1 MSHVVGIDLGTTHSL
16 VASLDGAG
24 RPTLLANRLG
34 QRLTPSVVGLDAEG
48 RLHVG
53 ESARA
58 QLLVH
63 PERTVA
69 EVKRRMGRDLP
80 VMLGERR
87 YSPTEISALILR
99 ALREDAERALGGT
112 VTEAVV
118 TVPAYFS
125 DAQRQATKDAGELAG
140 LKVERL
146 LNEPTAAAL
155 AYGVNHLDAEQYVLV
170 YDLGGGTF
178 DVSVLEMFQGVLD
191 VKASAG
197 NNQLGGSDFDQ
208 ALAAWLGAEFE
219 RLHGVSLAGNLAAR
233 VRLKAAAEAAKIAL
247 TSVDATPV
255 IVPFLASGR
264 GGALASLEVEVT
276 RARFEALVTDLVRA
290 TLEPMESALR
300 DAKLSKK
307 SIAEVVLV
315 GGSSRVPLV
324 RQLVAEYFGREPRE
338 GVHPDEA
345 VALGAALQAGLKTGA
360 MSAAHGIMITD
371 VCPFT
376 LGVEVQASV
385 GRERVG
391 GVFSPLIPRNTTV
404 PVSRTETFATT
415 ADNQRAVEIRVFQGE
430 ARLVKDNLL
439 LDAYTVEGVPP
450 GRAGAEKVA
459 VTFTYD
465 INGILDV
472 TTRVVSTGKEATLVV
487 DKRSQRL
494 GPEQRVEARDRL
506 AREWGAAPAP
516 SVSAPGA
523 ASMASS
529 MAGAASAPASTA
541 VPAAASAVSDADALL
556 AAATERIATA
566 PANVRPRLESLCAD
580 LRDARARGDRVAAA
594 RLDAELTDLLFDL
607 G

>member
-16 VASLDGAG
+16 VAALDGAG
-24 RPTLLANRLG
+24 RPTLLPNRLG
-34 QRLTPSVVGLDAEG
+34 QRLTPSVVGLDSEG

-53 ESARA
+53 ESART

-80 VMLGERR
+80 VTLGDRR
-87 YSPTEISALILR
+87 YSPTEISALILK

-208 ALAAWLGAEFE
+208 LLAAWFAAQFE
-219 RLHGVSLAGNLAAR
+219 REHGVSLVGNLAAQ

-247 TSVDATPV
+247 SSVESTPV
-255 IVPFLASGR
+255 IVPFLAPGR
-264 GGALASLEVEVT
+264 GGAPASLEVEVT
-276 RARFEALVTDLVRA
+276 RARFEGLVTDLVRS
-290 TLEPMESALR
+290 TLEPMEGALR
-300 DAKLSKK
+300 DAKLSRKA
-307 SIAEVVLV
+307 IAEVVLV

-324 RQLVAEYFGREPRE
+324 RRLVAEYFGREPRE
-338 GVHPDEA
+338 GVNPDEA

-360 MSAAHGIMITD
+360 VSPARGIMLTD

-376 LGVEVQASV
+376 LGVEVQASA

-415 ADNQRAVEIRVFQGE
+415 ADGQRAVEIRVFQGE
-430 ARLVKDNLL
+430 ARLVRDNIL
-439 LDAYTVEGVPP
+439 LDEYLVEGVPP
-450 GRAGAEKVA
+450 AKAGAEKVA

-465 INGILDV
+465 INGILNV
-472 TTRVVSTGKEATLVV
+472 TTRVASTGKEAVLVV

-494 GPEQRVEARDRL
+494 SPERRNEARERL
-506 AREWGAAPAP
+506 AREWGEAPVA
-516 SVSAPGA
+516 SAPGL
-523 ASMASS
+523 ASASAS
-529 MAGAASAPASTA
+529 ASAPGL
-541 VPAAASAVSDADALL
+541 ASASASATRDSDADALL
-556 AAATERIATA
+556 TAATERIATA
-566 PANVRPRLESLCAD
+566 PAAVRPRLESLCAA
-580 LRDARARGDRVAAA
+580 LREARAKGDRVTAA

>member
-1 MSHVVGIDLGTTHSL
+1 M
-16 VASLDGAG
+16 AALDGSG
-24 RPTLLANRLG
+24 RPTLLPNRLG
-34 QRLTPSVVGLDAEG
+34 KRLTPSVVGLDSEG

-69 EVKRRMGRDLP
+69 EVKRRMGLDLP
-80 VMLGERR
+80 VTLGDRR

-99 ALREDAERALGGT
+99 ALREDAERALGGV

-155 AYGVNHLDAEQYVLV
+155 AYGVDHLDAEQYVLV

-208 ALAAWLGAEFE
+208 VLAAWLGEEFE
-219 RLHGVSLAGNLAAR
+219 RAHGVSLKGNLGAQ

-247 TSVDATPV
+247 TTVESTPV
-255 IVPFLASGR
+255 IVPYLAPGR
-264 GGALASLEVEVT
+264 GGSPASLEVEVT
-276 RARFEALVTDLVRA
+276 RARFESMVESLVRS
-290 TLEPMESALR
+290 TLEPMERALR
-300 DAKLSKK
+300 DAKLSRG
-307 SIAEVVLV
+307 SIAEVVMV
-315 GGSSRVPLV
+315 GGSSRVPVV
-324 RQLVAEYFGREPRE
+324 RRLVAEYFGRAPRD

-360 MSAAHGIMITD
+360 VSAAHGIMITD
-371 VCPFT
+371 VSPFT
-376 LGVEVQASV
+376 LGVEVQAMA
-385 GRERVG
+385 GRERVNG
-391 GVFSPLIPRNTTV
+391 IFSPLIPRNTTV

-430 ARLVKDNLL
+430 GRLVRDNLL
-439 LDAYTVEGVPP
+439 LDSYTVEGVPP
-450 GRAGAEKVA
+450 ARAGAEKVA

-472 TTRVVSTGKEATLVV
+472 TTRIVSTGKEAVLVV
-487 DKRSQRL
+487 DKRAQRL
-494 GPEQRVEARDRL
+494 DPEQRREARERL
-506 AREWGAAPAP
+506 SREWGSGAAAPTAAPAP
-516 SVSAPGA
+516 
-523 ASMASS
+523 
-529 MAGAASAPASTA
+529 APAS
-541 VPAAASAVSDADALL
+541 PEADSEALL
-556 AAATERIATA
+556 AAATERLATA
-566 PANVRPRLESLCAD
+566 PATVRPRLESLVET
-580 LRDARARGDRVAAA
+580 LRAARAQGDRVAAA

>member
-16 VASLDGAG
+16 VAALDSAG
-24 RPTLLANRLG
+24 RPNLLTNRLG
-34 QRLTPSVVGLDAEG
+34 KHLTPSVVGLDAEG

-63 PERTVA
+63 PERTIA

-80 VMLGERR
+80 VTLGDRR

-99 ALREDAERALGGT
+99 ALREDAERALGGA

-219 RLHGVSLAGNLAAR
+219 RAHGVSLAGNLAAQ

-247 TSVDATPV
+247 TSVESTPV
-255 IVPFLASGR
+255 IVPFLAPGR
-264 GGALASLEVEVT
+264 GGTPASLEVEVT
-276 RARFEALVTDLVRA
+276 RARFEALITDLVRS
-290 TLEPMESALR
+290 TLEPMESALK

-324 RQLVAEYFGREPRE
+324 RRLLADYFGREPRD

-376 LGVEVQASV
+376 LGVEVQATV

-415 ADNQRAVEIRVFQGE
+415 AEGQRAVEIRVFQGE
-430 ARLVKDNLL
+430 ARLVKDNLF

-494 GPEQRVEARDRL
+494 GPEQRQEAKERL
-506 AREWGAAPAP
+506 ARDWGAAPAP
-516 SVSAPGA
+516 GAPVSAPAPVA
-523 ASMASS
+523 AQ
-529 MAGAASAPASTA
+529 APPEAE
-541 VPAAASAVSDADALL
+541 ADALL
-556 AAATERIATA
+556 NAATERIATA
-566 PANVRPRLESLCAD
+566 PASVRPRLESLCNA
-580 LRDARARGDRVAAA
+580 LREARAKGDRVAAS

>member
-16 VASLDGAG
+16 VAALDGAG
-24 RPTLLANRLG
+24 RPTLLTNRLG

-99 ALREDAERALGGT
+99 ALREDAERALGGA

-219 RLHGVSLAGNLAAR
+219 RHHGVSLAGNLAAQ

-247 TSVDATPV
+247 SSVDATPV
-255 IVPFLASGR
+255 IVPFLAPGR

-494 GPEQRVEARDRL
+494 GPEQRVEARERL
-506 AREWGAAPAP
+506 AREWGTAPAP
-516 SVSAPGA
+516 SVSTPGA
-523 ASMASS
+523 ASMASPLS
-529 MAGAASAPASTA
+529 GAAFAPMSTA
-541 VPAAASAVSDADALL
+541 VPAAASTVSDADALL

>member
-16 VASLDGAG
+16 VAALDGAG
-24 RPTLLANRLG
+24 RPNLLTNRLG

-63 PERTVA
+63 PERTIA

-80 VMLGERR
+80 VTLGDRR

-219 RLHGVSLAGNLAAR
+219 RTHGVSLSGNLAAQ

-247 TSVDATPV
+247 TSVEATPV
-255 IVPFLASGR
+255 IVPFLAPGR
-264 GGALASLEVEVT
+264 GGTPASLEVEVT
-276 RARFEALVTDLVRA
+276 RARFEALITNLVRS

-324 RQLVAEYFGREPRE
+324 RRLVAEYFGREPRE

-360 MSAAHGIMITD
+360 VSAAHGIMITD

-376 LGVEVQASV
+376 LGVEVQATV

-415 ADNQRAVEIRVFQGE
+415 ADGQRAVEIRVFQGE

-450 GRAGAEKVA
+450 ERAGTEKVA

-494 GPEQRVEARDRL
+494 GPEQRLEAKERL
-506 AREWGAAPAP
+506 AREWGAAPGAP
-516 SVSAPGA
+516 VP
-523 ASMASS
+523 M
-529 MAGAASAPASTA
+529 
-541 VPAAASAVSDADALL
+541 PAAAPVSPEADAEALL
-556 AAATERIATA
+556 TAATERIATA
-566 PANVRPRLESLCAD
+566 PAGVRPRLESLCNA
-580 LRDARARGDRVAAA
+580 LREARAKGDRVAAS

>member
-1 MSHVVGIDLGTTHSL
+1 MAT
-16 VASLDGAG
+16 LDGSG
-24 RPTLLANRLG
+24 RPTLLPNRLG

-63 PERTVA
+63 PERTIA
-69 EVKRRMGRDLP
+69 EVKRRMGLDLP
-80 VMLGERR
+80 VTLGDRR
-87 YSPTEISALILR
+87 YSPTEVSALILR
-99 ALREDAERALGGT
+99 ALREDAERALGGV

-155 AYGVNHLDAEQYVLV
+155 AYGVDHLDAEQYVLV

-208 ALAAWLGAEFE
+208 VLAAWLGEEFE
-219 RLHGVSLAGNLAAR
+219 RAHGVSLKGNLGAQ

-247 TSVDATPV
+247 TTVESTPV
-255 IVPFLASGR
+255 IVPYLANGR
-264 GGALASLEVEVT
+264 GGSPASLEVEVT
-276 RARFEALVTDLVRA
+276 RARFESMVEKLVRS
-290 TLEPMESALR
+290 TLEPMERALR
-300 DAKLSKK
+300 DAKLSRE
-307 SIAEVVLV
+307 SIAEVVMV
-315 GGSSRVPLV
+315 GGSSRVPVV
-324 RQLVAEYFGREPRE
+324 RRLVAEYFGRAPRD

-360 MSAAHGIMITD
+360 VSAAHGIMITD
-371 VCPFT
+371 VSPFT
-376 LGVEVQASV
+376 LGVEVQTMA
-385 GRERVG
+385 GRERVN

-430 ARLVKDNLL
+430 GRLVRDNLL

-450 GRAGAEKVA
+450 ARAGAEKVA

-472 TTRVVSTGKEATLVV
+472 TTRIVSTGKEAVLVV
-487 DKRSQRL
+487 DKRAQRL
-494 GPEQRVEARDRL
+494 DPEQRKQ
-506 AREWGAAPAP
+506 ARERLSREWDAGASPPVATPAAKP
-516 SVSAPGA
+516 
-523 ASMASS
+523 ASS
-529 MAGAASAPASTA
+529 E
-541 VPAAASAVSDADALL
+541 ADAEALL
-556 AAATERIATA
+556 VAATERLATA
-566 PANVRPRLESLCAD
+566 PASVRPRLESLVEA
-580 LRDARARGDRVAAA
+580 LRAARAKGDRVAAA

>member
-16 VASLDGAG
+16 VAALDSAG
-24 RPTLLANRLG
+24 RPNLLTNRLG
-34 QRLTPSVVGLDAEG
+34 KRLTPSVVGLDAEG

-53 ESARA
+53 ESARE

-63 PERTVA
+63 PERTIA

-80 VMLGERR
+80 VTLGDRR

-99 ALREDAERALGGT
+99 ALREDAERALGGA

-219 RLHGVSLAGNLAAR
+219 RAHGVSLAGNLAAQ

-247 TSVDATPV
+247 TSVEATPV
-255 IVPFLASGR
+255 IIPFLAQGR
-264 GGALASLEVEVT
+264 GGSPASLEVEVT
-276 RARFEALVTDLVRA
+276 RARFDALITGLVRS
-290 TLEPMESALR
+290 TLEPMESALK

-324 RQLVAEYFGREPRE
+324 RRLVAEYFGREPRD

-360 MSAAHGIMITD
+360 VSAAHGIMITD

-376 LGVEVQASV
+376 LGVEVQATV

-415 ADNQRAVEIRVFQGE
+415 ADGQRAVEIRVFQGE

-494 GPEQRVEARDRL
+494 GPEQRLEAKERL
-506 AREWGAAPAP
+506 AREWGAAP
-516 SVSAPGA
+516 VSATPL
-523 ASMASS
+523 
-529 MAGAASAPASTA
+529 SAPVPVAPAVASPEA
-541 VPAAASAVSDADALL
+541 DADALL

-566 PANVRPRLESLCAD
+566 PANVRPRLESLCNA
-580 LRDARARGDRVAAA
+580 LREARAKNDRVTAA
-594 RLDAELTDLLFDL
+594 RLDAELTDMLFDL

>member
-16 VASLDGAG
+16 VAALDGAG
-24 RPTLLANRLG
+24 RPTLLTNRLG

-53 ESARA
+53 ESART

-80 VMLGERR
+80 VTLGDRR

-155 AYGVNHLDAEQYVLV
+155 AYGVDHLDAEQYVLV

-208 ALAAWLGAEFE
+208 LLAGWLGAQFE
-219 RLHGVSLAGNLAAR
+219 RAHGVSLAGNLAAQ
-233 VRLKAAAEAAKIAL
+233 VRLKAAAESAKIAL
-247 TSVDATPV
+247 SAVDAVPV
-255 IVPFLASGR
+255 VIPFLAPGR
-264 GGALASLEVEVT
+264 GGAPASLEVEVT
-276 RARFEALVTDLVRA
+276 RARFEGLITELIRS

-300 DAKLSKK
+300 DAKLSRK
-307 SIAEVVLV
+307 SIAEVVMV

-324 RQLVAEYFGREPRE
+324 RQLVAEYFGREPRA
-338 GVHPDEA
+338 GVNPDEA

-360 MSAAHGIMITD
+360 MSAARGIMITD

-415 ADNQRAVEIRVFQGE
+415 VEGQRSVEIRVFQGE
-430 ARLVKDNLL
+430 GRLVRDNLL
-439 LDAYTVEGVPP
+439 LDEYTVEGVPP
-450 GRAGAEKVA
+450 ARAGAEKVA

-465 INGILDV
+465 INGILNV
-472 TTRVVSTGKEATLVV
+472 TTRVVSTGKEAVLVV

-494 GPEQRVEARDRL
+494 GPEQRLEARERL
-506 AREWGAAPAP
+506 AREWGTAPAAAVPVSAPAP
-516 SVSAPGA
+516 VATDS
-523 ASMASS
+523 
-529 MAGAASAPASTA
+529 
-541 VPAAASAVSDADALL
+541 DALL
-556 AAATERIATA
+556 AAAVERLASA
-566 PANVRPRLESLCAD
+566 PASVRPRLEALCNE
-580 LRDARARGDRVAAA
+580 LRAAREKGDRVAVA